1 MNTEDTSIME
11 WPGIDRAGIDR
22 AGVARPAFAE
32 AGLLRA
38 GMGADRRSARSSR
51 YPVVR
56 REAARANKQ
65 FHDSSDHFTGRA
77 EMCQGRTS
85 TAGIQRRDPYF
96 PTPDPMLCESHRGL
110 GATLFNQS
118 FSFLCNSLK
127 SFSSFPVN
135 TPFAAK

>member
-1 MNTEDTSIME
+1 MNTEDTSIMGRLIDR
-11 WPGIDRAGIDR
+11 PGIDRAGIDR
-22 AGVARPAFAE
+22 PGVARPAL
-32 AGLLRA
+32 AGA

-56 REAARANKQ
+56 RKAARANKQ
-65 FHDSSDHFTGRA
+65 FHDSSDHFIGRA

-96 PTPDPMLCESHRGL
+96 STPDPMLCESHRGL